1 MGSGFYHSQG
11 GLCACERI
19 WRLCSGMVEE
29 DCDRLV
35 MSVME
40 REWLYAIIHL
50 PSLGLH

>member
-1 MGSGFYHSQG
+1 
-11 GLCACERI
+11 
-19 WRLCSGMVEE
+19 MVEE